1 MLRPMSGSNP
11 SDPNSSDSPA
21 RHLNLAG
28 ASNFRDLGGYP
39 GKNGRAVRWRQI
51 FRSNHLGHLT
61 EADIEVLRG
70 LGLKCAFDFRGT
82 EERVAAMCGVEEIT
96 VHSLPIEPTVVAALR
111 ARLASGVALSSA
123 DALDVMRDSYRNY
136 VRQNTPNFRA
146 LFAHLL
152 EDRAPLVIHC
162 TAGKDRTGFACA
174 LILHALG
181 VPDQTIAEDYL
192 LTNRFYRRDRTASS
206 DLPEEV
212 KQVLARVEA
221 SFLAA
226 AFDAIHADYGARRL
240 RRSRKLFQRRIRS
253 RCRRTREAR
262 SPLSGSLIPHRR
274 RSFAASAFL
283 QHRSF
288 CNRGVAILQRDDQ
301 IPALLLKLNKR

>member
-1 MLRPMSGSNP
+1 MSDSNP
-11 SDPNSSDSPA
+11 SDSPA

-39 GKNGRAVRWRQI
+39 GKDGRAVRWRQI

-111 ARLASGVALSSA
+111 ARRATVAALSSA

-136 VRQNTPNFRA
+136 VRQNTPSFRA

-192 LTNRFYRRDRTASS
+192 LTNRFYRRDPTASS

-226 AFDAIHADYGARRL
+226 AFDAIRTDYGDLENYLSDGLGLGA
-240 RRSRKLFQRRIRS
+240 SE
-253 RCRRTREAR
+253 RTRLEAR
-262 SPLSGSLIPHRR
+262 YLDG
-274 RSFAASAFL
+274 
-283 QHRSF
+283 
-288 CNRGVAILQRDDQ
+288 
-301 IPALLLKLNKR
+301 

>member
-1 MLRPMSGSNP
+1 MS
-11 SDPNSSDSPA
+11 DFPA

-39 GKNGRAVRWRQI
+39 AKDGRTVRWRQI

-61 EADIEVLRG
+61 EADIELLRG
-70 LGLKCAFDFRGT
+70 LGLKSAFDFRGT
-82 EERVAAMCGVEEIT
+82 EERAAAMCGLTEIA
-96 VHSLPIEPTVVAALR
+96 VHSLPIEPSVVAALR
-111 ARLASGVALSSA
+111 ARLAGGAPLASA

-136 VRQNTPNFRA
+136 VRYSTPSFRA

-181 VPDQTIAEDYL
+181 VPDDLIAEDYL
-192 LTNRFYRRDRTASS
+192 LTNSFYRRDPSASS

-212 KQVLARVEA
+212 RQVLASVEA

-226 AFDAIHADYGARRL
+226 AFDAISADYGDLESYLSDGLGLGAQERARL
-240 RRSRKLFQRRIRS
+240 
-253 RCRRTREAR
+253 EAR
-262 SPLSGSLIPHRR
+262 YLES
-274 RSFAASAFL
+274 
-283 QHRSF
+283 
-288 CNRGVAILQRDDQ
+288 
-301 IPALLLKLNKR
+301 

>member
-1 MLRPMSGSNP
+1 MSDSNP
-11 SDPNSSDSPA
+11 PDLPV

-39 GKNGRAVRWRQI
+39 AKDGRAVRWRQI

-61 EADIEVLRG
+61 QADIEVLRG
-70 LGLKCAFDFRGT
+70 LGLKSAFDFRGI
-82 EERVAAMCGVEEIT
+82 EERVAAMCCLEEIA

-111 ARLASGVALSSA
+111 ARLAAGVALSSA
-123 DALDVMRDSYRNY
+123 DALEIMCDSYRSY
-136 VRQNTPNFRA
+136 VRYNTPSFRA

-174 LILHALG
+174 LILHVLG
-181 VPDQTIAEDYL
+181 VPDELIAEDYL
-192 LTNRFYRRDRTASS
+192 LTNRFYRRDPTASS

-226 AFDAIHADYGARRL
+226 AFDAVGADYGDLENYLGNGLGIGADERARL
-240 RRSRKLFQRRIRS
+240 Q
-253 RCRRTREAR
+253 AR
-262 SPLSGSLIPHRR
+262 YLE
-274 RSFAASAFL
+274 
-283 QHRSF
+283 
-288 CNRGVAILQRDDQ
+288 
-301 IPALLLKLNKR
+301 

>member
-1 MLRPMSGSNP
+1 M
-11 SDPNSSDSPA
+11 SDSPA

-39 GKNGRAVRWRQI
+39 ARDGRIVRWRQI

-61 EADIEVLRG
+61 ADDVEVLRG
-70 LGLKCAFDFRGT
+70 LGVKSAFDFRGT
-82 EERVAAMCGVEEIT
+82 EERAAALCGVEEIV

-111 ARLASGVALSSA
+111 ARLASGAPLSSA
-123 DALDVMRDSYRNY
+123 AALDVMRDSYRNY
-136 VRQNTPNFRA
+136 VRHNTQNFRT

-181 VPDQTIAEDYL
+181 VADEVIAQDYL
-192 LTNRFYRRDRTASS
+192 LTNRFYRRDPSASS
-206 DLPEEV
+206 DLPDDV
-212 KQVLARVEA
+212 RQVLGSVEA

-226 AFDAIHADYGARRL
+226 AFDAIRGDYGDLESYFSDGLGLGARERATL
-240 RRSRKLFQRRIRS
+240 
-253 RCRRTREAR
+253 EAR
-262 SPLSGSLIPHRR
+262 YLES
-274 RSFAASAFL
+274 
-283 QHRSF
+283 
-288 CNRGVAILQRDDQ
+288 
-301 IPALLLKLNKR
+301 

>member
-1 MLRPMSGSNP
+1 MLRPMSDSNP
-11 SDPNSSDSPA
+11 SDSNPSDSPA

-39 GKNGRAVRWRQI
+39 GKDGRAVRWRQI

-181 VPDQTIAEDYL
+181 VPDDMIAEDYL

-226 AFDAIHADYGARRL
+226 AFDAIRAGYGDLENYLSDGLGLGAGERARL
-240 RRSRKLFQRRIRS
+240 
-253 RCRRTREAR
+253 EAR
-262 SPLSGSLIPHRR
+262 YLDR
-274 RSFAASAFL
+274 
-283 QHRSF
+283 
-288 CNRGVAILQRDDQ
+288 
-301 IPALLLKLNKR
+301 

>member
-1 MLRPMSGSNP
+1 MS
-11 SDPNSSDSPA
+11 DTPA

-39 GKNGRAVRWRQI
+39 GMDGRFVRWRQI

-61 EADIEVLRG
+61 ETDVEVLRP
-70 LGLKCAFDFRGT
+70 LGLKSAFDFRGA
-82 EERVAAMCGVEEIT
+82 EEREAAACGLAEIA

-111 ARLASGVALSSA
+111 ARLAEGGALSST

-136 VRQNTPNFRA
+136 VRYNTPSFRA

-152 EDRAPLVIHC
+152 EDRAPLIIHC

-181 VPDQTIAEDYL
+181 VPDDVIAEDYL
-192 LTNRFYRRDRTASS
+192 LTNRFYRRDPGASS
-206 DLPEEV
+206 DLPEDV
-212 KQVLARVEA
+212 KKVLGSVEG

-226 AFDAIHADYGARRL
+226 AFEAISADYGNLESYFSDGLGLGSGERVALQARYL
-240 RRSRKLFQRRIRS
+240 
-253 RCRRTREAR
+253 E
-262 SPLSGSLIPHRR
+262 P
-274 RSFAASAFL
+274 
-283 QHRSF
+283 
-288 CNRGVAILQRDDQ
+288 
-301 IPALLLKLNKR
+301 